1 MGYAQVCRQFMF
13 SHVCLLMKGNVSNV
27 GLVMGVHDHGVRA
40 QILLVDDTE
49 LMLVS
54 FFGRGV
60 SGSACELSHVRV
72 VFWLLRGV
80 GEREGIG

>member
-13 SHVCLLMKGNVSNV
+13 SHVCLLMKDNISNVS
-27 GLVMGVHDHGVRA
+27 LVMGVHDHGVRA

-60 SGSACELSHVRV
+60 SGSACELNRARV
-72 VFWLLRGV
+72 VSQLLRGV
-80 GEREGIG
+80 GEEEGIG